1 MLLYFE
7 FEEKRRKADVLWP
20 KNKGN
25 IVVHVNDKELAKDL
39 PTDLYYEVDDKNKIV
54 FTIEDAGDKR
64 LLELQNVLSRRL
76 QELVNR

>member
-7 FEEKRRKADVLWP
+7 FEEKRRKADVIWP

-25 IVVHVNDKELAKDL
+25 IIVHVNDKELAKDL
-39 PTDLYYEVDDKNKIV
+39 PTDLYYEVDEGNKVV
-54 FTIEDAGDKR
+54 FTIEDSENKR
-64 LLELQNVLSRRL
+64 LLELQNVLGRRL